1 MTEKRQY
8 PTEVYATEDGYAAIA
23 QPDPD
28 EPETDLFIY
37 LTADQ
42 IPQVISQLQELL
54 NERASWENATGPV
67 GE

>member
-1 MTEKRQY
+1 MSEKRQY
-8 PTEVYATEDGYAAIA
+8 PTEVYATDDGYAAIA

-42 IPQVISQLQELL
+42 LPQVIAQLQELL
-54 NERASWENATGPV
+54 NDRASWEH
-67 GE
+67 GESPL